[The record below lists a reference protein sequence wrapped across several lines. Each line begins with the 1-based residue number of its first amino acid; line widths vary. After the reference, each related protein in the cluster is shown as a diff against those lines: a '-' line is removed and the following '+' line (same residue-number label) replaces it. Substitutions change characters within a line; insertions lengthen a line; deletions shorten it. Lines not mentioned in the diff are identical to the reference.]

1 MDCFTTLL
9 QVQGRFEFHP
19 QCEEIG
25 LTKLNFADDL
35 FVLSAATEKS
45 MKLIRRVLKEF
56 GEISRLH
63 SNLTKSTSYFIG
75 MKDQEATRLS
85 GILDIPIA
93 EISVKYLE
101 IPLTTK
107 QIKAA
112 DCKILLEKIKGKIN
126 SWGSKFLSFARR
138 LVLIQAVMFYIYNY
152 WCQVVFL
159 PKQVIKEVESMFNSF
174 PWKGVDSG
182 RFLPK
187 VSWKQATLRRKRV
200 ELA

>member
-1 MDCFTTLL
+1 DE
-9 QVQGRFEFHP
+9 VR
-19 QCEEIG
+19 
-25 LTKLNFADDL
+25 
-35 FVLSAATEKS
+35 
-45 MKLIRRVLKEF
+45 
-56 GEISRLH
+56 
-63 SNLTKSTSYFIG
+63 
-75 MKDQEATRLS
+75 EATRLS

-159 PKQVIKEVESMFNSF
+159 PKQLFEEMSTLEDLGEDEDNLIWFGSDHHKSAQVWDGLRVKPRNVRWWKLTGSRVESQIWLDMGKSPGNIY
-174 PWKGVDSG
+174 
-182 RFLPK
+182 FLSVGSQPLFGENCSMPK
-187 VSWKQATLRRKRV
+187 
-200 ELA
+200 